1 MNCLEAQ
8 RLMRLYTEG
17 TLPDRVTEEFLDHIE
32 TCRDCHEELELYL
45 LVHQAL
51 DEKPMPAGS
60 KHPGIDEQI
69 RMTRNAISRRRIRRY
84 TLGFLAMVSVI
95 LIVVFLHMG
104 FDSRYGLLRKRKR
117 PQKATEAQAESIT
130 EVPGEEISEMI
141 TEMVEEST

>member
-51 DEKPMPAGS
+51 DDKPMPAGS

-84 TLGFLAMVSVI
+84 TLGFLGMVSAV
-95 LIVVFLHMG
+95 LIVLFVHMG
-104 FDSRYGLLRKRKR
+104 LDSHSGIFGKRDSR
-117 PQKATEAQAESIT
+117 KAKEALTESIT
-130 EVPGEEISEMI
+130 EVSKEAISEMI
-141 TEMVEEST
+141 TETVEEST